1 MPNPVMAAGTK
12 VWTRASGVGSYV
24 ELPYVVGI
32 SGSGLSRAFSDNT
45 AASEM
50 TVSRTIGRVD
60 PGTISITQHLEDVA
74 TASNTYSGWRA
85 GLTGASSYDI
95 KFDMP
100 YSADDASNLLVFT
113 AVKLTS
119 VSALDMSSSSG
130 LVTYTI
136 TFQL

>member
-1 MPNPVMAAGTK
+1 MAAGTK

-32 SGSGLSRAFSDNT
+32 AGSGLSRSFSDNT

-50 TVSRTIGRVD
+50 TISRYIGRVD
-60 PGTISITQHLEDVA
+60 PGTISITLHLEDVA

-85 GLTGASSYDI
+85 GLINASSYDVR
-95 KFDMP
+95 FDMP
-100 YSADDASNLLVFT
+100 YAGDDGLNLLVFT
-113 AVKLTS
+113 GVKLAS
-119 VSALDMSSSSG
+119 VSALDLSSSSG
-130 LVTYTI
+130 LITYTI